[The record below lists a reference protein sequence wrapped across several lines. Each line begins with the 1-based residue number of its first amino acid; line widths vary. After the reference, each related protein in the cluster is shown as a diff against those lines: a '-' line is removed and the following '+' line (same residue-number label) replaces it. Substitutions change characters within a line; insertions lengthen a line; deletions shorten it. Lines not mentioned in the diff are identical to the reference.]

1 MSFSFWGQWGNPSIW
16 FDLQPAGYVL
26 LFLYVVLLLWTCYS
40 ERHHLI
46 RLSAWN
52 VLVWLSCI
60 ALALI
65 LGNVLTVGWH
75 SASPYILDGAS
86 SPYLALLMGVPVVLA
101 SSVGVFPAALTGL
114 AVGLMRGVWVSHDIL
129 PAFEVVLWG
138 IVAARMIRQDYRGL
152 VPRVLRL
159 PLVASLFGAIAMW
172 ASGVLSCT
180 AFGAGVSLFP
190 LSLCSKARA
199 ADLQFALLAGAVAGI
214 AVHILFALIPRLV
227 PTSLGTRSLP
237 KRTIRAQ
244 VLTAFVPA
252 ALIAV
257 LLVLYVVTSTVV
269 GAAVQRSIAEVRRD
283 AAVAGQRTRYVV
295 RTGHERL
302 SKTSADTLLLTAPGN
317 LSSEDLDHPDTM
329 SGFFRQVIHLDQSGS
344 VVAAYPPL
352 DSGSTLS
359 SREIELSTEVIESGA
374 PRVSEVHR
382 LNDSSVVLSLL
393 DPVIQPS
400 GDVSGVMIGRLD
412 MQWSPAMR
420 DLIDALQ
427 LTMGHGQGFIV
438 DGRGLIMAHPDRSLT
453 LTAWEPGPRPGTI
466 LWSEPGGA
474 AYVETTAQG
483 ATFLTYY
490 GAIPGT
496 TWAIV
501 ISIPY
506 ETVLE
511 SVREIVTPIAVLLV
525 CIALAAGGFLY
536 WRTVRLA
543 RRLDALSLATAN
555 MAQGHLD
562 SPVAVSGNDEVSRVG
577 SAIESMRVGLRTRLK
592 DFSLLLHI
600 SRAVSA
606 NLSLEQNLQPV
617 LTGAVTATQALSA
630 RVILMSSDG
639 RPQREVRFQRSG
651 DMKWQQAD
659 AFSEP
664 LLRIVRNKRGIKVRN
679 AAAYPAVFSPDT
691 AMALAFPLLAED
703 RLIGVFV
710 AEYGPRT
717 DFAVSEIEF
726 LGTLAGQAAVA
737 VQSAR
742 LFEAVAS
749 EKRRLAAILAS
760 ASDGIIVTDSSN
772 RLIMANPAAQQCLG
786 FRPREASSRFVAEL
800 SSERELVEF
809 LAGSP
814 ADPAVSVREITL
826 SDGRTLYASASP
838 IVESNGDFLGRVVV
852 MRDITD
858 QKEIAAMKSEFV
870 DTVSHD
876 LRAPL
881 TVIKGYATLAE
892 TSGPVTDKQKVALQK
907 IRLSVA
913 QMTELIDN
921 LLDLGRI
928 EAGIDVTMSR
938 CQLGT
943 LIRDVA
949 LRFRAQAEAKGLTL
963 TVRLPLDLPPV
974 AGDPLLLGQ
983 AIANLVDNAI
993 KYTPAG
999 FVHISAGL
1007 APNEVIIGV
1016 RDSGIGITP
1025 ADQPRLFEKF
1035 YRVRNRNTIKI
1046 RGTGLGLSIV
1056 KSIAELHGGR
1066 IWVESV
1072 PDKGSSFYLSLPAT
1086 SATSGEGNQ

>member
-1 MSFSFWGQWGNPSIW
+1 MSFSFWGQWSNPSIR

-26 LFLYVVLLLWTCYS
+26 FFLYIVLLLWTFYS
-40 ERHHLI
+40 ERHRLA
-46 RLSAWN
+46 RLSAWS

-65 LGNVLTVGWH
+65 LGNVLTVGWR
-75 SASPYILDGAS
+75 SASPYIPDRAS
-86 SPYLALLMGVPVVLA
+86 SPYLALLVGVPVVLS

-114 AVGLMRGVWVSHDIL
+114 MAGLMRGVWVSHDTL
-129 PAFEVVLWG
+129 APFEVALWG
-138 IVAARMIRQDYRGL
+138 IVAARMIRQNYRGL
-152 VPRVLRL
+152 LPRVLRL
-159 PLVASLFGAIAMW
+159 PVAASLFGAIAMW

-180 AFGAGVSLFP
+180 VFGAGVSLLS

-199 ADLQFALLAGAVAGI
+199 ADLQFALLAGAVSGI
-214 AVHILFALIPRLV
+214 AVHILFALVPRLV
-227 PTSLGTRSLP
+227 PTTQGARSLP
-237 KRTIRAQ
+237 TRTIRAQ
-244 VLTAFVPA
+244 ILIAFVPI
-252 ALIAV
+252 ALISV

-269 GAAVQRSIAEVRRD
+269 GAAVQRSIAEARRD
-283 AAVAGQRTRYVV
+283 AAVAGQRARYVV

-302 SKTSADTLLLTAPGN
+302 SQISIDALPLTAPGN
-317 LSSEDLDHPDTM
+317 LSPEDLDYLDTT
-329 SGFFRQVIHLDQSGS
+329 SGFFRQVIRLDQSGL
-344 VVAAYPPL
+344 VLAAYPPL
-352 DSGSTLS
+352 DSGSTLN
-359 SREIELSTEVIESGA
+359 SREIELSREVIESGA
-374 PRVSEVHR
+374 PRVSDVHR
-382 LNDSSVVLSLL
+382 LNDGSVVLSLL
-393 DPVIQPS
+393 DPVIRPS
-400 GDVSGVMIGRLD
+400 GDVSGAVVGRLD

-420 DLIDALQ
+420 DLVDSLQ
-427 LTMGHGQGFIV
+427 LTMGHGQGFVV
-438 DGRGLIMAHPDRSLT
+438 DGRGLIIAHPDISRT
-453 LTAWEPGPRPGTI
+453 LTPWEPNPIPGTI

-483 ATFLTYY
+483 ATLLTYY
-490 GAIPGT
+490 GAIRGT

-506 ETVLE
+506 EAVLE
-511 SVREIVTPIAVLLV
+511 SVSEVAIPIAVLLV

-536 WRTVRLA
+536 WQGARLA
-543 RRLDALSLATAN
+543 RRLDALSSATAN

-562 SPVAVSGNDEVSRVG
+562 SPIAVSGHDEVSRLG
-577 SAIESMRVGLRTRLK
+577 GAIEFMRVGLRARLR

-606 NLSLEQNLQPV
+606 NLSLEQNLEPV

-651 DMKWQQAD
+651 DMRWRQAD

-679 AAAYPAVFSPDT
+679 TAAYPTVFSPNT
-691 AMALAFPLLAED
+691 ATALAFPLLAED

-717 DFAVSEIEF
+717 DFAASEIEF

-772 RLIMANPAAQQCLG
+772 RLVLANPAAQQC
-786 FRPREASSRFVAEL
+786 FSFKSRGAAGRFISEM
-800 SSERELVEF
+800 STERELVEF

-826 SDGRTLYASASP
+826 SDGRTLYASTSP
-838 IVESNGDFLGRVVV
+838 IVESNGDFLGRVIV

-858 QKEIAAMKSEFV
+858 LKEIAAMKSEFV
-870 DTVSHD
+870 ATVSHD

-892 TSGPVTDKQKVALQK
+892 TGGPVSDKQRVALQK

-938 CQLGT
+938 CQLST

-963 TVRLPLDLPPV
+963 AVRLPLDLPPV
-974 AGDPLLLGQ
+974 AGDQLLLGQ

-999 FVHISAGL
+999 FVHIDARL
-1007 APNEVIIGV
+1007 VPNEVIIGV
-1016 RDSGIGITP
+1016 RDSGIGIP
-1025 ADQPRLFEKF
+1025 LADQPRLFEKF
-1035 YRVRNRNTIKI
+1035 YRVRNRDTVKI

-1056 KSIAELHGGR
+1056 RSIAELHGGR

-1072 PDKGSSFYLSLPAT
+1072 LNEGSSFYLSLPAK